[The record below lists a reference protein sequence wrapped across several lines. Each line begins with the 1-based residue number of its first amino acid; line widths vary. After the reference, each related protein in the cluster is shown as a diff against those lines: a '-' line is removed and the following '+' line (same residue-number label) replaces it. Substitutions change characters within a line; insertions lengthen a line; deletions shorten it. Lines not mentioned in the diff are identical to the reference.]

1 MPTDSR
7 FSTRCI
13 YTRTTTLGSLMSMKI
28 LIVDDHP
35 VVCQAIRSTLEPHGY
50 SVVGEASDGLVALG
64 MIESLT
70 PDIVILDLTL
80 DKLDGMSVLTRI
92 AREKMDVRVLV
103 FTSQSLDTY
112 AMRCFQAGASGF
124 VSKSEPISR
133 LLKAVETVAEGY
145 VFFPKRSIPLH
156 DNERRDNPSGV
167 LSELTN
173 RELQILKLLAEG
185 LTNLDIAQRLH
196 LSNKTVSGHKINLQS
211 KLGVLSVVDLAN
223 IARQN
228 NLL

>member
-1 MPTDSR
+1 M
-7 FSTRCI
+7 I
-13 YTRTTTLGSLMSMKI
+13 
-28 LIVDDHP
+28 
-35 VVCQAIRSTLEPHGY
+35 
-50 SVVGEASDGLVALG
+50 GEASDGLVALG

-145 VFFPKRSIPLH
+145 VLPQTFDPAS
-156 DNERRDNPSGV
+156 
-167 LSELTN
+167 
-173 RELQILKLLAEG
+173 
-185 LTNLDIAQRLH
+185 
-196 LSNKTVSGHKINLQS
+196 
-211 KLGVLSVVDLAN
+211 
-223 IARQN
+223 
-228 NLL
+228 

>member
-1 MPTDSR
+1 M
-7 FSTRCI
+7 C
-13 YTRTTTLGSLMSMKI
+13 
-28 LIVDDHP
+28 
-35 VVCQAIRSTLEPHGY
+35 
-50 SVVGEASDGLVALG
+50 
-64 MIESLT
+64 
-70 PDIVILDLTL
+70 
-80 DKLDGMSVLTRI
+80 
-92 AREKMDVRVLV
+92 
-103 FTSQSLDTY
+103 
-112 AMRCFQAGASGF
+112 
-124 VSKSEPISR
+124 
-133 LLKAVETVAEGY
+133 
-145 VFFPKRSIPLH
+145 FPKRSIPLH
-156 DNERRDNPSGV
+156 DNERRDNPNGV